1 MAFKRKDSVT
11 QEGGFRRFNAI
22 NNMVTADYWQFKYI
36 TKDINS
42 QDQTETGAEVWPNPK
57 DPGSPY
63 KRPFGDV
70 LGTIFFDASSTLIY
84 MNTSIADVIIDT
96 TPPVFVG
103 EDIQY
108 TTFQQDHVCKL
119 TIKSDTLIDVCQLV
133 IKNGDGDDN
142 ILYQCLRNS
151 DNGEQRKS
159 ENISNISYIKSGN
172 TYVLSFTIK
181 KGIEDNLNTD
191 QITVEVWDIAAN
203 KATYTTSG
211 EWKNYKTPEILQ
223 HLIIEFVDVEPKDK
237 IISKNVEGTVV
248 VLVTNPNVELWEI
261 QPTFHLTDTS
271 IGVIDESSIREI
283 LDTEGNH
290 QGVWTFNITHID
302 KKGMIDLEAW
312 IDVANSDI
320 RESIK
325 NQTYAEGILGPFI
338 FADEG
343 RKYKFNTYTPTY
355 LNDDLYK
362 AFVQFTQDFLNTSQE
377 SLSTGNSIST
387 LEKIAR
393 INNFNDPF
401 RTEPPFLTEY
411 AKQFNIT
418 LNPKLDEYMYYLD
431 SIHRQADEV
440 NNE

>member
-1 MAFKRKDSVT
+1 
-11 QEGGFRRFNAI
+11 
-22 NNMVTADYWQFKYI
+22 
-36 TKDINS
+36 
-42 QDQTETGAEVWPNPK
+42 
-57 DPGSPY
+57 
-63 KRPFGDV
+63 
-70 LGTIFFDASSTLIY
+70 
-84 MNTSIADVIIDT
+84 
-96 TPPVFVG
+96 
-103 EDIQY
+103 
-108 TTFQQDHVCKL
+108 
-119 TIKSDTLIDVCQLV
+119 
-133 IKNGDGDDN
+133 
-142 ILYQCLRNS
+142 
-151 DNGEQRKS
+151 
-159 ENISNISYIKSGN
+159 
-172 TYVLSFTIK
+172 LSFTIK
-181 KGIEDNLNTD
+181 KGNEETLNTD

-211 EWKNYKTPEILQ
+211 KWENLKTPDILQ

-261 QPTFHLTDTS
+261 QPTFHLTDSS

-283 LDTEGNH
+283 LDTNNNH

-312 IDVANSDI
+312 IDIANSDI
-320 RESIK
+320 REAVK

-343 RKYKFNTYTPTY
+343 RKYKFNTYTPSY

-411 AKQFNIT
+411 AKQFNISIT
-418 LNPKLDEYMYYLD
+418 PKLDEYMYYLD
-431 SIHRQADEV
+431 SNHRQTDEV
-440 NNE
+440 VDE

>member
-36 TKDINS
+36 TQDLNGD
-42 QDQTETGAEVWPNPK
+42 DQTITGGEVDTNKNNYPPP
-57 DPGSPY
+57 PGS
-63 KRPFGDV
+63 V
-70 LGTIFFDASSTLIY
+70 IGTIFFDASATLIY

-96 TPPVFVG
+96 TPPVFVS

-119 TIKSDTLIDVCQLV
+119 TIESDTLIDVCQLV
-133 IKNGDGDDN
+133 IKNGDDN
-142 ILYQCLRNS
+142 ILYRCLRNPN
-151 DNGEQRKS
+151 NGEQIIS

-237 IISKNVEGTVV
+237 IISKNVEGTVI
-248 VLVTNPNVELWEI
+248 VLVTNPNVDLWEI
-261 QPTFHLTDTS
+261 QPTFHLTDSS

-320 RESIK
+320 RESVK

-343 RKYKFNTYTPTY
+343 RKYKFNTYTPSY

>member
-36 TKDINS
+36 TQDLNGD
-42 QDQTETGAEVWPNPK
+42 DQTITGGEVDTNKNNYPPP
-57 DPGSPY
+57 PGSI
-63 KRPFGDV
+63 
-70 LGTIFFDASSTLIY
+70 LGTIFFDASATLIY

-119 TIKSDTLIDVCQLV
+119 TIESDTLIDVCQLV
-133 IKNGDGDDN
+133 IKNGN
-142 ILYQCLRNS
+142 TVLYQCLRKDTS
-151 DNGEQRKS
+151 QPTPQ
-159 ENISNISYIKSGN
+159 NISNISYIKSGN
-172 TYVLSFTIK
+172 TYVLSFTIA

-261 QPTFHLTDTS
+261 QPTFHLTDSS

-283 LDTEGNH
+283 LDTDGNH

-320 RESIK
+320 RESVK

-343 RKYKFNTYTPTY
+343 RKYKFNTYTPSY

>member
-36 TKDINS
+36 TKDING

-57 DPGSPY
+57 DPDSPY

-84 MNTSIADVIIDT
+84 MSTSIADVIIDT

-119 TIKSDTLIDVCQLV
+119 TIESDTLIDVCQLV
-133 IKNGDGDDN
+133 IKNGN
-142 ILYQCLRNS
+142 TVLYQCLRKDTS
-151 DNGEQRKS
+151 QPTPQ
-159 ENISNISYIKSGN
+159 NISNISYIKSGN
-172 TYVLSFTIK
+172 TYVLSFTIE

-261 QPTFHLTDTS
+261 QPTFHLTDSS
-271 IGVIDESSIREI
+271 IGVIDEASIHMVPNPE
-283 LDTEGNH
+283 DPEKPT
-290 QGVWTFNITHID
+290 GVWTFNITHID

>member
-36 TKDINS
+36 TQDLNGN
-42 QDQTETGAEVWPNPK
+42 DQTITGGEVDTDKKHYRQPI
-57 DPGSPY
+57 
-63 KRPFGDV
+63 GDV

-84 MNTSIADVIIDT
+84 MSTSIADVIIDT

-119 TIKSDTLIDVCQLV
+119 TIESDTLIDVCQLV
-133 IKNGDGDDN
+133 IKNGN
-142 ILYQCLRNS
+142 TVLYQCLRKDTS
-151 DNGEQRKS
+151 QPTPQ
-159 ENISNISYIKSGN
+159 NISNISYIKSGN
-172 TYVLSFTIK
+172 TYVLSFTIE

-203 KATYTTSG
+203 KTTYTTSG
-211 EWKNYKTPEILQ
+211 EWKNYKTPDILQ

-237 IISKNVEGTVV
+237 IISKNVEGTVI

-261 QPTFHLTDTS
+261 QPTFHLTDSS

-283 LDTEGNH
+283 LDTDGHH

-320 RESIK
+320 REAVK

-343 RKYKFNTYTPTY
+343 RKYKFNTYTPSY
-355 LNDDLYK
+355 LNDDL
-362 AFVQFTQDFLNTSQE
+362 
-377 SLSTGNSIST
+377 
-387 LEKIAR
+387 
-393 INNFNDPF
+393 
-401 RTEPPFLTEY
+401 
-411 AKQFNIT
+411 
-418 LNPKLDEYMYYLD
+418 
-431 SIHRQADEV
+431 
-440 NNE
+440 

>member
-36 TKDINS
+36 TQDLNGD
-42 QDQTETGAEVWPNPK
+42 DQTITGGEVDTNKKHYPQPI
-57 DPGSPY
+57 
-63 KRPFGDV
+63 GDV

-84 MNTSIADVIIDT
+84 MSTSIADVIIDT
-96 TPPVFVG
+96 TPPVFVS

-119 TIKSDTLIDVCQLV
+119 TIESDTLIDVCQLV
-133 IKNGDGDDN
+133 IKNGN
-142 ILYQCLRNS
+142 RVLYQCLRKDAS
-151 DNGEQRKS
+151 QPTPQD
-159 ENISNISYIKSGN
+159 ISNISYIKSGN
-172 TYVLSFTIK
+172 TYVLSFTIE
-181 KGIEDNLNTD
+181 KGIEDSLNTD

-261 QPTFHLTDTS
+261 QPTFHLTDSS

-343 RKYKFNTYTPTY
+343 RKYKFNTYTPSY

>member
-36 TKDINS
+36 TQDLNGD
-42 QDQTETGAEVWPNPK
+42 DQTITGGEVDTDKNNYPPP
-57 DPGSPY
+57 PGS
-63 KRPFGDV
+63 V
-70 LGTIFFDASSTLIY
+70 LGTIFFDASATLIY
-84 MNTSIADVIIDT
+84 MSTSIADVIIDT
-96 TPPVFVG
+96 TPPVFVS

-119 TIKSDTLIDVCQLV
+119 TIESDTLIDVCQLV
-133 IKNGDGDDN
+133 IKNGDKV
-142 ILYQCLRNS
+142 LYQCLRKETS
-151 DNGEQRKS
+151 QPTPQD
-159 ENISNISYIKSGN
+159 ISNISYIKSGN

-181 KGIEDNLNTD
+181 KGIEETLNTD

-211 EWKNYKTPEILQ
+211 KWQNYKTPEILQ

-237 IISKNVEGTVV
+237 IISKNVEGTVK
-248 VLVTNPNVELWEI
+248 VLITNPNVELWLI
-261 QPTFHLTDTS
+261 PPTIHLTDTS
-271 IGVIDESSIREI
+271 IGVIDESTFSEV
-283 LDTEGNH
+283 LDINKNH
-290 QGVWTFNITHID
+290 QGIWTFNITHID

-312 IDVANSDI
+312 IDIANSDI
-320 RESIK
+320 REAVK

-362 AFVQFTQDFLNTSQE
+362 AFVQFAQDFLNTSQE

-411 AKQFNIT
+411 AKQFNISIT
-418 LNPKLDEYMYYLD
+418 PKLDEYMYYLD
-431 SIHRQADEV
+431 SNHRQTDEV
-440 NNE
+440 VDE

>member
-36 TKDINS
+36 TQDLNGD
-42 QDQTETGAEVWPNPK
+42 DQTITGGEVDTNKNNYPPP
-57 DPGSPY
+57 PGS
-63 KRPFGDV
+63 V
-70 LGTIFFDASSTLIY
+70 LGTIFFDASATLIY

-96 TPPVFVG
+96 TPPVFVS

-119 TIKSDTLIDVCQLV
+119 TIESDTLIDVCQLV
-133 IKNGDGDDN
+133 IKNGDRV
-142 ILYQCLRNS
+142 LYQCLRKETS
-151 DNGEQRKS
+151 QPTPQD
-159 ENISNISYIKSGN
+159 ISNISYIKSGN
-172 TYVLSFTIK
+172 TYVLLFTIK
-181 KGIEDNLNTD
+181 KDIEDSLNTD

-261 QPTFHLTDTS
+261 QPTFHLTDSS

-320 RESIK
+320 REAVK

-343 RKYKFNTYTPTY
+343 RKYKFNTYTPSY

-411 AKQFNIT
+411 AKQFNISIT
-418 LNPKLDEYMYYLD
+418 PKLDEYMYYLD
-431 SIHRQADEV
+431 SNHRQTDEV
-440 NNE
+440 VDE

>member
-36 TKDINS
+36 TQDLNGD
-42 QDQTETGAEVWPNPK
+42 DQTITGGEVDTNKNNYP
-57 DPGSPY
+57 
-63 KRPFGDV
+63 

-84 MNTSIADVIIDT
+84 MSTSIANVIIDT

-119 TIKSDTLIDVCQLV
+119 TIESDTLIDVCQLV

-142 ILYQCLRNS
+142 VLYRCLRNS

-159 ENISNISYIKSGN
+159 EKISNISYIKSGN

-181 KGIEDNLNTD
+181 KDIEEALNAN

-211 EWKNYKTPEILQ
+211 KWENYKTPDILQ

-237 IISKNVEGTVV
+237 IISKNVEGTVK
-248 VLVTNPNVELWEI
+248 VLITNPNVELWLI
-261 QPTFHLTDTS
+261 PPTIHLTDTS
-271 IGVIDESSIREI
+271 IGVIDESTFSEV
-283 LDTEGNH
+283 LDINKNH

-320 RESIK
+320 REAVK

-343 RKYKFNTYTPTY
+343 RKYKFNTYTPSY

-411 AKQFNIT
+411 AKQFNISIT
-418 LNPKLDEYMYYLD
+418 PKLDEYMYYLD
-431 SIHRQADEV
+431 SNHRQTDEV
-440 NNE
+440 VDE

>member
-22 NNMVTADYWQFKYI
+22 KDMYTSDYWEFRY
-36 TKDINS
+36 TTYNDGTHDPWTPGHLPNKDKN
-42 QDQTETGAEVWPNPK
+42 DYPP
-57 DPGSPY
+57 
-63 KRPFGDV
+63 
-70 LGTIFFDASSTLIY
+70 GTIFFDASSTLIY
-84 MNTSIADVIIDT
+84 MSTSIADVIIDT
-96 TPPVFVG
+96 TPPVFVS

-119 TIKSDTLIDVCQLV
+119 TIESDTLIDVCQLV

-142 ILYQCLRNS
+142 VLYRCLRNP
-151 DNGEQRKS
+151 DNGEQTKS

-181 KGIEDNLNTD
+181 KGIEETLNTN

-211 EWKNYKTPEILQ
+211 EWQNYKTPEILQ

-261 QPTFHLTDTS
+261 QPTFHLTDSS

-320 RESIK
+320 REAVK

-343 RKYKFNTYTPTY
+343 RKYKFNTYTPSY

-411 AKQFNIT
+411 AKQFNISIT
-418 LNPKLDEYMYYLD
+418 PKLDEYMYYLD
-431 SIHRQADEV
+431 SNHRQTDEV
-440 NNE
+440 VDE